1 MLSLQ
6 RRKEDFAKQDWHTRD
21 EMVAHALSLNLLW
34 LAFINIGFA
43 LIILLRNRLFPG
55 YDQNLPASHQILWVA
70 DGSMVCI
77 IVLAL
82 MAVMVVKSR
91 RLPQTTRKFILA
103 ILLCW
108 QGVLWSVCA
117 YQFVAEWQLP
127 FAYPFSVM
135 LMLSAMAALYVFPL
149 ASILFITPILL
160 TLLLASLHLNQGI
173 NSHFLLLWLFF
184 CLILITGSLLLQRW
198 FALAWQRHS
207 ENKLLIS
214 RLETLA
220 HQDALTGVANRR
232 VLDDYLA
239 LMVTQQKPLAA
250 IMLDVDY
257 FKRFNDHYGHQAG
270 DDCLRQIA
278 NVLNFS
284 VRTPEDLV
292 ARYGGE
298 EFVLLLPAATIAQA
312 IAVTQRIQ
320 VKLAAAAIP
329 HAASEVSSF
338 VTISMGVSISTG
350 HTSAKALIAAADAA
364 LYRAKK
370 AGRNG
375 YSV

>member
-77 IVLAL
+77 IALAL
-82 MAVMVVKSR
+82 MSVVVGKSR

-173 NSHFLLLWLFF
+173 NSHFLLIWLFF

-198 FALAWQRHS
+198 FALPWQRHS

-232 VLDDYLA
+232 VLEDYLA

>member
-1 MLSLQ
+1 MVPLQ
-6 RRKEDFAKQDWHTRD
+6 RRKDDWDKQDWHTRD

-34 LAFINIGFA
+34 LGFINIGFA
-43 LIILLRNRLFPG
+43 IIILLRNSLFPG
-55 YDQNLPASHQILWVA
+55 YDQNLPASHHTLWAV
-70 DGSMVCI
+70 DGSMLCI

-82 MAVMVVKSR
+82 VAILIVKRR
-91 RLPQTTRKFILA
+91 RLPLATSKLILA

-149 ASILFITPILL
+149 TLFLFIVPILGA
-160 TLLLASLHLNQGI
+160 LLLASLHLNQGV
-173 NSHFLLLWLFF
+173 NTHFLLIWLFF
-184 CLILITGSLLLQRW
+184 CLILISGSLLLQRW
-198 FALAWQRHS
+198 FTLAWQRHS
-207 ENKLLIS
+207 ENQLLIS

-220 HQDALTGVANRR
+220 QQDALTGVANRR
-232 VLDDYLA
+232 VLEDYLA

-278 NVLNFS
+278 NVLNIS

-298 EFVLLLPAATIAQA
+298 EFVLLLPTATFAQA
-312 IAVTQRIQ
+312 ITVTQRIK

-329 HAASEVSSF
+329 HTASEVSSF

-364 LYRAKK
+364 LYRAKQ